1 MDRYWLLTWTMYGNW
16 LPGDPRGF
24 VSTVSDGKG
33 GKTIHNLPG
42 TPYDEDWE
50 LLNGA
55 MIRSLKQPP
64 IRLTKEQA
72 NAVFAQFQETATC
85 RGWQLIAVA
94 IMANHCHIAVGVPG
108 DPDPSKILGDFKSYA
123 SRALNKRWS
132 KPVCGTW

>member
-1 MDRYWLLTWTMYGNW
+1 MDRYWLITWTMYGNW

-33 GKTIHNLPG
+33 GKAIHNLPG

-55 MIRSLKQPP
+55 MIRSLIQPP

-85 RGWQLIAVA
+85 RGW
-94 IMANHCHIAVGVPG
+94 
-108 DPDPSKILGDFKSYA
+108 
-123 SRALNKRWS
+123 
-132 KPVCGTW
+132 